1 MLLSGNKKVNR
12 GEYHIHIDASYLN
25 PQTEDELLNKLG
37 FTDTAFSGHAEGALH
52 FETPKHF
59 TFKTKDI
66 VDFNRQFDTTEQY
79 FTNNPGSIIGYLEG
93 EYVPLDVEIEVKRF
107 DRTVPIPLKLELSN
121 LEPGSFR
128 EDEIHIT
135 LDRDKSDPQLLEN
148 LRGMGFFSAYMDKP
162 QGNVEIF
169 TAQGTKKNINLILGQ
184 MKDYLDKSG
193 GAVGGSIKEEIILK
207 WWLSNPQVTVPPTAT
222 IAN

>member
-1 MLLSGNKKVNR
+1 
-12 GEYHIHIDASYLN
+12 
-25 PQTEDELLNKLG
+25 
-37 FTDTAFSGHAEGALH
+37 LH

-66 VDFNRQFDTTEQY
+66 VDFNHQFDATEQY
-79 FTNNPGSIIGYLEG
+79 FINNPGSIIGYLEG
-93 EYVPLDVEIEVKRF
+93 EYVPLDLEIEAKPF
-107 DRTVPIPLKLELSN
+107 DRAVPIPLKLELSN

-135 LDRDKSDPQLLEN
+135 LDRDKSEPQLLEN

-162 QGNVEIF
+162 TGNVEIF
-169 TAQGTKKNINLILGQ
+169 TAQGTKKNINLILRQ
-184 MKDYLDKSG
+184 IKDYLDKSG
-193 GAVGGSIKEEIILK
+193 GSIGGSIKEEIILK
-207 WWLSNPQVTVPPTAT
+207 WWLSDLNVTVPPIAT